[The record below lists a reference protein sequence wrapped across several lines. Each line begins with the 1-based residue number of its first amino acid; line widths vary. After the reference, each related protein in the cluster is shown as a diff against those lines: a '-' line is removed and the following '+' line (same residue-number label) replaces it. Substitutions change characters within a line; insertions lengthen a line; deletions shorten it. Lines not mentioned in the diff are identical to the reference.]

1 MFSSWLV
8 RADNFHFHSRIS
20 TFKFCLFN
28 FLSTQWLSL
37 SSFTLSSLVWQCF
50 PDGWWEQI
58 TWGRGNH
65 LLSRDT
71 LCYKTTIGFLPKW
84 RKKASQICKI
94 ALTQQFGTF
103 LGQGSWSTFSG
114 HFHFYGHCHG
124 HHHHSLQMILDSVL
138 FPASFSCHT
147 WNRLTMWA
155 NFNFPENPAE
165 AHRCHFCPPV
175 CQSWHGQVNKY
186 VPFIILG
193 IMKL

>member
-8 RADNFHFHSRIS
+8 RADNFHFHSRTS
-20 TFKFCLFN
+20 TLKFCLFN

-58 TWGRGNH
+58 TWERGNH

-71 LCYKTTIGFLPKW
+71 LCYKTTIGFLPERENIPNMQTIW
-84 RKKASQICKI
+84 DFSGAGV
-94 ALTQQFGTF
+94 LV
-103 LGQGSWSTFSG
+103 TFSG

-124 HHHHSLQMILDSVL
+124 HHHHCLQMILDSVL
-138 FPASFSCHT
+138 FPASFSCFT

-175 CQSWHGQVNKY
+175 CQSRHGQVNKY

-193 IMKL
+193 IISYKQI

>member
-1 MFSSWLV
+1 MFSRWLV
-8 RADNFHFHSRIS
+8 WADNMGERQSPAVKRHTLLQNNNRV
-20 TFKFCLFN
+20 
-28 FLSTQWLSL
+28 
-37 SSFTLSSLVWQCF
+37 SSKVKKKNIPNMQNCSDVTIWDFWGAGVLV
-50 PDGWWEQI
+50 
-58 TWGRGNH
+58 
-65 LLSRDT
+65 
-71 LCYKTTIGFLPKW
+71 
-84 RKKASQICKI
+84 
-94 ALTQQFGTF
+94 
-103 LGQGSWSTFSG
+103 TFSG

-175 CQSWHGQVNKY
+175 CQSRHGQVNKY

-193 IMKL
+193 IIKL